1 MYADILSRLFQI
13 KKGVIIN
20 KTHVVVS
27 PQQLILCTRFDK
39 KSSEFIVNK
48 KCTNVVVA
56 VYSYL
61 VPVTICRLVLSFN
74 LPNES
79 IHT

>member
-1 MYADILSRLFQI
+1 MYADIPLGCFKI

-20 KTHVVVS
+20 KTHIVLLS
-27 PQQLILCTRFDK
+27 RQLILCTRFDK

-61 VPVTICRLVLSFN
+61 VPITICRLVLSFN
-74 LPNES
+74 LPKES

>member
-1 MYADILSRLFQI
+1 MYADIPLGCFKI

-27 PQQLILCTRFDK
+27 PQQLTLCTRFDK

-48 KCTNVVVA
+48 KCTNVV
-56 VYSYL
+56 
-61 VPVTICRLVLSFN
+61 IDCRNSVKRHMF
-74 LPNES
+74 
-79 IHT
+79 

>member
-1 MYADILSRLFQI
+1 MYADIPLGCFKI

-39 KSSEFIVNK
+39 KSGEFICEQK
-48 KCTNVVVA
+48 MYESRLKCECMEDLTEHH
-56 VYSYL
+56 
-61 VPVTICRLVLSFN
+61 VLCERDM
-74 LPNES
+74 L
-79 IHT
+79 